1 MKGIHTF
8 ISKRTSLL
16 AKHTNDWEKL
26 DEECKSHV
34 QRILPKTNLT
44 THTHTHFTCH
54 FDIHAMHK
62 ILSLFFNI
70 FFLSSSLL
78 SLFLFPLSHLLI
90 HQRVPPVPNSD
101 RTTLPW
107 SLLSHNLWLLGY
119 VQIKNLEHGKIP
131 SHTPYCK

>member
-1 MKGIHTF
+1 MKGIHIF

-34 QRILPKTNLT
+34 QRILPQTNLNT
-44 THTHTHFTCH
+44 PPHTHTLHV
-54 FDIHAMHK
+54 
-62 ILSLFFNI
+62 ILTFMLCIKFSLY
-70 FFLSSSLL
+70 FLIYSSFLPPF
-78 SLFLFPLSHLLI
+78 FLFPLSHLLI

-119 VQIKNLEHGKIP
+119 VQIKNLERGKIP